1 MKIKTKLLMILAS
14 LLTVTGLV
22 SCDDAV
28 IAADEL
34 PVVAQ
39 GFLKEYFPENEILSV
54 KKDRELSKTFYEV
67 VLQDGTEIEF
77 DADGEW
83 DSVDCIRSAVPA
95 ALIPGAIAEYV
106 QINFPSQVI
115 VKIDR
120 ETYGYEIEL
129 SSGLELRFDKNGKFL
144 RVDD

>member
-54 KKDRELSKTFYEV
+54 KKDR
-67 VLQDGTEIEF
+67 
-77 DADGEW
+77 
-83 DSVDCIRSAVPA
+83 
-95 ALIPGAIAEYV
+95 
-106 QINFPSQVI
+106 
-115 VKIDR
+115 
-120 ETYGYEIEL
+120 
-129 SSGLELRFDKNGKFL
+129 
-144 RVDD
+144 